1 MLSVSITVNHGILST
16 HLSPNLLYASTDTR
30 FVCLCLDP
38 LDVCAPP
45 VPRGAGWPVARAR
58 CTSPGREGRRVVKF
72 MVITLA

>member
-45 VPRGAGWPVARAR
+45 VPRMAGWPVARWRALHFSR
-58 CTSPGREGRRVVKF
+58 S
-72 MVITLA
+72 

>member
-1 MLSVSITVNHGILST
+1 MLSVSITVNHGLLST

-45 VPRGAGWPVARAR
+45 VPRVAGWPVARAALLQVV
-58 CTSPGREGRRVVKF
+58 RVGGS
-72 MVITLA
+72 